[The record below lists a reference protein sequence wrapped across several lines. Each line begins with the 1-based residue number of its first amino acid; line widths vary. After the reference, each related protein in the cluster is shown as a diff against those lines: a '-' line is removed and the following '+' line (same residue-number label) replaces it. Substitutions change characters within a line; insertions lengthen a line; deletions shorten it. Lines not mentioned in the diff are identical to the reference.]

1 MKMKIYKHMDIE
13 TEEDDEVDDDDN
25 IHYVEA

>member
-13 TEEDDEVDDDDN
+13 MEDDDEVDDDDN
-25 IHYVEA
+25 IYYVEA